1 MANKIYNKI
10 FYVLF
15 CILVANSASA
25 QKAYSLKEC
34 YRIAIENNR
43 KLQNARLFVE
53 AARQTR
59 KEAFTNYF
67 PEISGMGTWFNAN
80 HGLARTDISTGNLL
94 PSELGAML
102 PPELLGMLPA
112 SVPVSLL
119 KNGTVGGITAT
130 MPVFAGGRIVNGNKL
145 AKVGEEAA
153 GLQQKLTEDEVV
165 FTTSSY
171 FWQVVNLQE
180 KLETIRSIQEMLDRL
195 QKDVET
201 AVEAGMTTRND
212 LLRVQ
217 LQIQDV
223 ASSRLKIENAI
234 TVCKMQL
241 AQFIG
246 VDTDGFELQ
255 YSIEKKHDKPFSMY
269 CDPQQA
275 VMNRAETRLLE
286 LNVRA
291 SKLKKQISFGEQL
304 PSIGFGG
311 GYLYNDLLGK
321 SNNSGI
327 IYASVSIPISGWWKG
342 SHAYK
347 RHRILERQAVNER
360 VDKIELMAVETKQI
374 WNELVEAYDQLL
386 LAETSIKQAT
396 ENMRI
401 VENTYKAGTVPLTE
415 LLDAQVLFR
424 QSHNQYSDAYS
435 VYCIKELKY
444 KQITANIARE
454 ASNKY

>member
-1 MANKIYNKI
+1 MKMKFILSMVLLSVIASGANAQKI
-10 FYVLF
+10 F
-15 CILVANSASA
+15 
-25 QKAYSLKEC
+25 SLPDCE
-34 YRIAIENNR
+34 RMAIENNR
-43 KLQNARLFVE
+43 KLQNAKLSVE

-67 PEISGMGTWFNAN
+67 PEVSGTGGWFNAN

-94 PSELGAML
+94 PPELGTML
-102 PPELLGMLPA
+102 PPELLGALPT
-112 SVPVSLL
+112 SLPVSLL

-130 MPVFAGGRIVNGNKL
+130 LPVFTGGRIVNGNKL

-153 GLQQKLTEDEVV
+153 TLQRLLTEDEILL
-165 FTTSSY
+165 TTNTY

-180 KLETIRSIQEMLDRL
+180 KLETIGTIQEMLNRL
-195 QKDVET
+195 LKDVET

-234 TVCKMQL
+234 AVCKMQL
-241 AQFIG
+241 AQFVGIN
-246 VDTDGFELQ
+246 VDDFELQ
-255 YSIEKKHDKPFSMY
+255 YSMNEECEKPLVMY
-269 CDPQQA
+269 RDPQQA
-275 VMNRAETRLLE
+275 VMNRTETRLLD

-291 SKLKKQISFGEQL
+291 AKLKKRISFGEQL
-304 PSIGFGG
+304 PSLGFGG

-342 SHAYK
+342 SHAHK
-347 RHRILERQAVNER
+347 RHRILERQAINEQA
-360 VDKIELMAVETKQI
+360 DKIELMTVETKQT
-374 WNELVEAYDQLL
+374 WNELVEAYEQLL

-401 VENTYKAGTVPLTE
+401 VENTYQAGAVPLTE

-435 VYCIKELKY
+435 VYKIKELKY
-444 KQITANIARE
+444 NQITVDYNQRNF
-454 ASNKY
+454 NKD

>member
-1 MANKIYNKI
+1 MKIKYI
-10 FYVLF
+10 LTIVL
-15 CILVANSASA
+15 LSTVVSGVSA
-25 QKAYSLKEC
+25 QEIYFLSDCE
-34 YRIAIENNR
+34 RMAIENNR
-43 KLQNARLFVE
+43 KLQNAKLSVE

-67 PEISGMGTWFNAN
+67 PEVSGTGAWFNAN
-80 HGLARTDISTGNLL
+80 HGLARTELSTGGLL
-94 PSELGAML
+94 PPELGAML
-102 PPELLGMLPA
+102 PPELLGALPA
-112 SVPVSLL
+112 SVPVSFL
-119 KNGTVGGITAT
+119 KNGTVGGVTAT

-145 AKVGEEAA
+145 AKVGEEVA
-153 GLQQKLTEDEVV
+153 GLQQTLTEDEIV
-165 FTTSSY
+165 FTTNTY
-171 FWQVVNLQE
+171 FWQVINLEE
-180 KLETIRSIQEMLDRL
+180 KLKTIGSIQEMLDRL

-217 LQIQDV
+217 LQIQDI
-223 ASSRLKIENAI
+223 ASSRLKIENGIA
-234 TVCKMQL
+234 VCKMQL

-246 VDTDGFELQ
+246 ADTDNFELQ
-255 YSIEKKHDKPFSMY
+255 YSVTKDCEKPLAMY
-269 CDPQQA
+269 CDPRQA
-275 VMNRAETRLLE
+275 VMNRTETGLLD

-291 SKLKKQISFGEQL
+291 AKLKKRISFGEQL

-321 SNNSGI
+321 SNNSGV

-342 SHAYK
+342 RHAHK
-347 RHRILERQAVNER
+347 RHRVLERQAINDR
-360 VDKIELMAVETKQI
+360 ADKIELMTVETKQI
-374 WNELVEAYDQLL
+374 WNELIEAYEQLL
-386 LAETSIKQAT
+386 LAETSIEQST

-435 VYCIKELKY
+435 VYRIKELKY
-444 KQITANIARE
+444 KQITANTTGYRDV
-454 ASNKY
+454 K

>member
-1 MANKIYNKI
+1 MKIKY
-10 FYVLF
+10 
-15 CILVANSASA
+15 ILSAMLLSA
-25 QKAYSLKEC
+25 VVSGVNAQETYSLSDCE
-34 YRIAIENNR
+34 RMAIENNR
-43 KLQNARLFVE
+43 KLQNAKLSVE

-59 KEAFTNYF
+59 KEVFTSYF
-67 PEISGMGTWFNAN
+67 PEISATGAWFNAN
-80 HGLARTDISTGNLL
+80 HGLARTDRSTGGML
-94 PSELGAML
+94 PPELGTML
-102 PPELLGMLPA
+102 PPELLGAIPA

-119 KNGTVGGITAT
+119 KNGIVGGVTAT

-153 GLQQKLTEDEVV
+153 NLQQVLTEDEIVL
-165 FTTSSY
+165 TTNTY

-180 KLETIRSIQEMLDRL
+180 KLETVRSIQEMLDRL
-195 QKDVET
+195 QKDVEA
-201 AVEAGMTTRND
+201 AVDAGMTTRND
-212 LLRVQ
+212 LLRVR

-223 ASSRLKIENAI
+223 ASTRLKIENGIA
-234 TVCKMQL
+234 VCKMQL

-246 VDTDGFELQ
+246 TDVDDFELQ
-255 YSIEKKHDKPFSMY
+255 YTTSEICERPLAMY
-269 CDPQQA
+269 CDPREVA
-275 VMNRAETRLLE
+275 MNRTEAGLLD

-291 SKLKKQISFGEQL
+291 AKLKRRIAFGEQL

-342 SHAYK
+342 SHTHK
-347 RHRILERQAVNER
+347 RHRILERQAENDR
-360 VDKIELMAVETKQI
+360 TDKIELMTVETKQI
-374 WNELVEAYDQLL
+374 WNELVEAYEQLL
-386 LAETSIKQAT
+386 LAKTSIGQAT

-435 VYCIKELKY
+435 VYRIKELKY
-444 KQITANIARE
+444 RQITANTTGL
-454 ASNKY
+454 

>member
-1 MANKIYNKI
+1 MKIKYI
-10 FYVLF
+10 LAIVL
-15 CILVANSASA
+15 LLTVVSGVSA
-25 QKAYSLKEC
+25 QEIYSLSDCE
-34 YRIAIENNR
+34 RMAIENNR
-43 KLQNARLFVE
+43 KLQNAKLSVE

-67 PEISGMGTWFNAN
+67 PEVSGTGAWFNAN
-80 HGLARTDISTGNLL
+80 HGLVRTELSTGGLL
-94 PSELGAML
+94 PPELGTML
-102 PPELLGMLPA
+102 PPELLGALPA
-112 SVPVSLL
+112 SVPVSFL
-119 KNGTVGGITAT
+119 KNGTVGGVTAT

-153 GLQQKLTEDEVV
+153 GLQQALTEDEIV
-165 FTTSSY
+165 FTTSTY
-171 FWQVVNLQE
+171 FWQVINLEE
-180 KLETIRSIQEMLDRL
+180 KLKTIGSIQEMLDRL

-223 ASSRLKIENAI
+223 ASSRLKIENGIA
-234 TVCKMQL
+234 VCKMQL

-246 VDTDGFELQ
+246 ADTDNFELQ
-255 YSIEKKHDKPFSMY
+255 YSVTKDCEKPLAMY
-269 CDPQQA
+269 CDPRQA
-275 VMNRAETRLLE
+275 VMNRTETGLLD

-291 SKLKKQISFGEQL
+291 AKLKKRISFGEQL

-321 SNNSGI
+321 SNNSGV

-342 SHAYK
+342 SHAHK
-347 RHRILERQAVNER
+347 RHRVLERQAANER
-360 VDKIELMAVETKQI
+360 ADKIELMTVETKQI
-374 WNELVEAYDQLL
+374 WNELIEAYEQLL
-386 LAETSIKQAT
+386 LAETSIEQST

-435 VYCIKELKY
+435 IYRIKELKY
-444 KQITANIARE
+444 KQITANTIGYRDA
-454 ASNKY
+454 K